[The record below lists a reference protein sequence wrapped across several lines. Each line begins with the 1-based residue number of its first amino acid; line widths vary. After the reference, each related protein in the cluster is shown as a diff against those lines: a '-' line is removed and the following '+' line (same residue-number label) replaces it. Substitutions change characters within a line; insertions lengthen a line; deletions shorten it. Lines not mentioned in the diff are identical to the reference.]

1 MRGAEEA
8 KRLDRERTQLNA
20 KARQACEISKG
31 FHALAC
37 SPQSW
42 SWKKSDSTPDA
53 LRLQRCSCATRYR
66 WQGLLSRLFAFIHGS
81 LLLESA
87 ARNHPIKE
95 RAS

>member
-20 KARQACEISKG
+20 KARQACETSKR

-53 LRLQRCSCATRYR
+53 LRASSGAAA
-66 WQGLLSRLFAFIHGS
+66 LLVTAGKGSFRVYSRLFTVLFC
-81 LLLESA
+81 
-87 ARNHPIKE
+87 
-95 RAS
+95 